1 MNVAT
6 VELTDRSRYGMA
18 MPTSDERL
26 REAMLYVAQAL
37 ESDHGGR
44 GAVKLNKVLWWAD
57 FESFRERHRSVTGA
71 MYQKLPEGPAPVRL
85 RPARDA
91 LLADGD
97 AELRERDVGAP
108 RREAI
113 LHALRAP
120 APVFDADDLRFLDMA
135 AERFRGMSGRECSD
149 FSHQASVGWR
159 AVEMEQVI
167 PYETSI
173 IDPRPLTDADRAW
186 GISIAARAGLTPE

>member
-1 MNVAT
+1 MAV
-6 VELTDRSRYGMA
+6 VELTDRSRYGME

-71 MYQKLPEGPAPVRL
+71 MYQKLSEGPAPVRL

-91 LLADGD
+91 LIANGD
-97 AELRERDVGAP
+97 AELHERDVGAP
-108 RREAI
+108 RQETMLR
-113 LHALRAP
+113 ALRPP
-120 APVFDADDLRFLDMA
+120 APVFDDDDRRFLDMA
-135 AERFRGMSGRECSD
+135 AKRFRGMSGSECSD
-149 FSHQASVGWR
+149 FSHRASAGWR
-159 AVEMEQVI
+159 AVELEQVI

-173 IDPRPLTDADRAW
+173 IDPRPLTEADREW
-186 GISIAARAGLTPE
+186 GISIAARAGLVSE